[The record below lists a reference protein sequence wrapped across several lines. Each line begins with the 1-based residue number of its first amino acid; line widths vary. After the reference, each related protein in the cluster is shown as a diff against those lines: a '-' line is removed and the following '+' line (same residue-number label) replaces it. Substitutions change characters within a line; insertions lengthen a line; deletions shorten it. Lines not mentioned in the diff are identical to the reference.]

1 MHNWL
6 IHESANYKNMRVDN
20 LEIISGNDIDVIS
33 NYNSVSVGI
42 SGFFTSTDFGTSEIS
57 LVPKTVLVKFH

>member
-1 MHNWL
+1 
-6 IHESANYKNMRVDN
+6 MRVDN

-42 SGFFTSTDFGTSEIS
+42 SGCFTSSDFGTSEIS
-57 LVPKTVLVKFH
+57 LVPIWVLVKFH

>member
-1 MHNWL
+1 
-6 IHESANYKNMRVDN
+6 MRVDN